1 MRYVLMIFPI
11 KDLKIIRNPFLI
23 AFYAVPLEFP
33 YETGQWFSQKKPF
46 RQTAKSYEIMDVNE
60 QAVVSAL
67 TDVDI
72 LIHGHT
78 HRPAI
83 HQLQHKQRIVLG
95 DWREDHAQILEI
107 DPSSHLQQI
116 KLTDWYY

>member
-1 MRYVLMIFPI
+1 
-11 KDLKIIRNPFLI
+11 
-23 AFYAVPLEFP
+23 
-33 YETGQWFSQKKPF
+33 
-46 RQTAKSYEIMDVNE
+46 MDVNE

-83 HQLQHKQRIVLG
+83 HQLQHKRRIVLKTISV
-95 DWREDHAQILEI
+95 RRSSQILEI

>member
-1 MRYVLMIFPI
+1 
-11 KDLKIIRNPFLI
+11 N
-23 AFYAVPLEFP
+23 
-33 YETGQWFSQKKPF
+33 GF
-46 RQTAKSYEIMDVNE
+46 RKRSHSDKQQKSYEIMDVNE
-60 QAVVSAL
+60 QAVLSAL

-95 DWREDHAQILEI
+95 DWREDQAYILEI
-107 DPSSHLQQI
+107 DPSSNTQQLELI
-116 KLTDWYY
+116 VWNY